1 MPKQAAA
8 SKEHLPTPQGA
19 PAPKKPKTAG
29 SEEAPASKEP
39 LPTPQEAPAAKEATG
54 SEAAKE
60 ATATGAKPVPL
71 PRIPVLPADGCASSA
86 ATPARSILSGV
97 IPWVQVNLR
106 EYMKSHKELFNKSE
120 DSPLF
125 EHQPL
130 AIKSSLSKDALK
142 SYKAPWNSN
151 SAADSLA
158 TTDMYEAAGN
168 LCWVRPFPLSKEME
182 IVSGDTLL
190 WEQIAGLAE
199 QFFSASA
206 YVNCNCSSGVPQIL
220 FPITMFVNAPREI
233 SMRSTAYFQG
243 SLELISG
250 HAYLYAWWY
259 AMFKALR
266 DDAATLVASLWQCGL
281 TATLHLRQGLDIKQ
295 MAAISCAQSELR
307 KAAKSNVTD
316 TFPAF
321 ALKALLIAPG
331 GEDTGRT
338 NILKDLGVTYNG
350 APVSKVL
357 AACSVDRY
365 SGCVVC
371 VCSRVP
377 QRHDSDLPIHH
388 STSKDLSTEQG
399 AHCR

>member
-1 MPKQAAA
+1 MSPKAKQPLAAA
-8 SKEHLPTPQGA
+8 TPQEE
-19 PAPKKPKTAG
+19 PAPKKQKTEN
-29 SEEAPASKEP
+29 SPDAPHV
-39 LPTPQEAPAAKEATG
+39 AKEATG
-54 SEAAKE
+54 AKE
-60 ATATGAKPVPL
+60 DIKPVPL
-71 PRIPVLPADGCASSA
+71 PRIPADGCSSSA

-97 IPWVQVNLR
+97 IPWVKFNLR
-106 EYMKSHKELFNKSE
+106 EYMKSHKELFNTSE
-120 DSPLF
+120 DSPLY

-130 AIKSSLSKDALK
+130 AIKSSFSKDALK
-142 SYKAPWNSN
+142 SHKAPWNSN

-168 LCWVRPFPLSKEME
+168 LCWVRPFPLSKEMD

-190 WEQIAGLAE
+190 WEQIARLAE
-199 QFFSASA
+199 QFFSESA
-206 YVNCNCSSGVPQIL
+206 YVSFQSSTGVPQIL
-220 FPITMFVNAPREI
+220 FPIVMFVNAPREI

-243 SLELISG
+243 SLDLISG

-266 DDAATLVASLWQCGL
+266 DDDATLVASLWQCGL

-295 MAAISCAQSELR
+295 MAAISCAQSELH
-307 KAAKSNVTD
+307 KASKSKVSD

-331 GEDTGRT
+331 GEDTCRA
-338 NILKDLGVTYNG
+338 NILKFAGVTYSG
-350 APVSKVL
+350 SPVSKVC

-371 VCSRVP
+371 VCVRV
-377 QRHDSDLPIHH
+377 QSCA
-388 STSKDLSTEQG
+388 STP
-399 AHCR
+399 R